1 MKKYFIKTFG
11 CQMNQSDSERIA
23 SFLEGQG
30 YKPIKEMKNADLI
43 VINACSVRQS
53 AIDRI
58 YGLKPKLEKLR
69 ALNPKLK
76 AILTGCILKSDKKK
90 FERFF
95 DLVISTKDFFK
106 FPFYHDCDKKGIE
119 YFCIK
124 PKQESRFSALVPIM
138 TGCDNY
144 CTYCVVPYTRGRE
157 ISRPIQEIVK
167 EVKGLVKKGYKEI
180 WLLGQNVNSYK
191 FGFSKLL
198 KKLNAI
204 KGNFWIRFTSSHPK
218 DFTDELIE
226 AIAKCEKVTK
236 YINLPVQSGDDEILK
251 KMNRS
256 YTVEQYKKLVEK
268 IRKKIPDVCISTDVI
283 VGFPSET
290 RKQFQNTVSLFKEI
304 KYDMAYISQYSPRQ
318 GTAAYKMK
326 DDVPKKEKKNREKI
340 LTKILS
346 ETALE
351 NNKKYLG
358 RIETVLIEKRRKN
371 ILIGK
376 TKNYKTV
383 RIEVN
388 SHKERMFVFGLGET
402 SLDNL
407 IGKFIKVRIKKAM
420 EWGLEGCLWRP
431 LIVITGPTAVGK
443 SDLAVRLATWLSSKE
458 QREKFEIK
466 GAEIISADS
475 RQIYKGMDIGT
486 GKITKREMKGI
497 PHHLLDIANPKRQFT
512 VIQYQ
517 KRAIEV
523 IKKIY
528 QKEKIPI
535 ICGGTG
541 FYIQAVVEGL
551 KIPRVKPDWKLRREL
566 ENETTE
572 SLFKKL
578 KKLDPER
585 AKTIDS
591 CNRRRLIRALEIII
605 KTKKPVPKIE
615 KNLLFDVLKI
625 GIKKNMSEIRVLIK
639 KRLEKRLRQGMISE
653 VKKLRRLGISWK
665 RLDDF
670 GLEYRY
676 IARYLQGKMTKQ
688 EMIEKLRK
696 EIEHYAKRQ
705 LTWFKKDLEIHWIK
719 NYSEAKKLVKEF
731 LRLNKNR

>member
-23 SFLEGQG
+23 RILENQG
-30 YKPIKEMKNADLI
+30 YKKAKNIESADLI
-43 VINACSVRQS
+43 VVNACSVRQS

-58 YGLKPKLEKLR
+58 FGLKKKII
-69 ALNPKLK
+69 KLK
-76 AILTGCILKSDKKK
+76 AIKVLTGCVLESDKKK
-90 FERFF
+90 FKEFF
-95 DLVISTKDFFK
+95 DVVIDTKDIVKLPEAISRRKAPVSSFGSGSKIDYLCLPPKYESK
-106 FPFYHDCDKKGIE
+106 FLAF
-119 YFCIK
+119 
-124 PKQESRFSALVPIM
+124 VPIM
-138 TGCDNY
+138 TGCNNF

-157 ISRPIQEIVK
+157 QSRPLEEIIK
-167 EVKGLVKKGYKEI
+167 EVKNLVKKGYKEI
-180 WLLGQNVNSYK
+180 WLLGQNVNSYE
-191 FGFSKLL
+191 FDFPKLL
-198 KKLNAI
+198 EKLNAI
-204 KGNFWIRFTSSHPK
+204 KGNFWLRFTSPHPK
-218 DFTDELIE
+218 DFSDRLIKT
-226 AIAKCEKVTK
+226 IAKCEKVTN
-236 YINLPVQSGDDEILK
+236 YINLPVQSGDNEILR

-256 YTVEQYKKLVEK
+256 YTVEQYKNLVRK
-268 IRKKIPDVCISTDVI
+268 IRKAIPDICISTDVI

-290 RKQFQNTVSLFKEI
+290 KKQFQNTVKLFKEI
-304 KYDMAYISQYSPRQ
+304 KYDMAYISQYSPRP
-318 GTAAYKMK
+318 GTAAYNMK
-326 DDVPKKEKKNREKI
+326 DDVSKEEKRRREKT
-340 LTKILS
+340 LTKVLRKTS
-346 ETALE
+346 LE

-358 RIETVLIEKRRKN
+358 KIETVLIEKRRKN

-383 RIEVN
+383 RIEVKN
-388 SHKERMFVFGLGET
+388 QEGKIFAFGFKPM
-402 SLDNL
+402 SLDDF
-407 IGKFIKVRIKKAM
+407 IGKFVKVKIVKAM

-431 LIVITGPTAVGK
+431 LIVIAGPTAVGK
-443 SDLAVRLATWLSSKE
+443 SDLAVKLATWLSSKK
-458 QREKFEIK
+458 QRKKFEIN

-475 RQIYKGMDIGT
+475 RQVYKEMDIGT
-486 GKITKREMKGI
+486 GKITKREMKGV
-497 PHHLLDIANPKRQFT
+497 PHHLLDIASPKRQFT
-512 VIQYQ
+512 VVQYQ
-517 KRAIEV
+517 KRALEV

-551 KIPRVKPDWKLRREL
+551 RIPQVKPDWKLRREL
-566 ENETTE
+566 EKETTE

-591 CNRRRLIRALEIII
+591 CNRRRLIRALEIVI

-615 KNLLFDVLKI
+615 KDLLFDVLKI
-625 GIKKNMSEIRVLIK
+625 GIKKNMSEIKVLIR

-653 VKKLRRLGISWK
+653 VKKLRKLGVSWE

-676 IARYLQGKMTKQ
+676 IARYLQGKITKQ
-688 EMIEKLRK
+688 EMTEELRK

-705 LTWFKKDLEIHWIK
+705 LTWFKKDIEIHWIK
-719 NYSEAKKLVKEF
+719 NYNEAKKLVKEF
-731 LRLNKNR
+731 LS